1 MESQIVEST
10 HIHTPRGKCTH
21 PCLCVSE
28 EDVWLLP
35 PDVIKLLCTE
45 PLPKENTVIQSGW
58 FLFTLL
64 APVGLEVTKI
74 SSFFLITAP
83 EHSLT
88 PEISCH
94 WFSCHQRDQPIFFRY
109 FVFICPLIIRSP
121 SLQLSPLGYSQ
132 VDNSLGSAPVLQ
144 LPQQAKLH
152 QFSY

>member
-1 MESQIVEST
+1 MS
-10 HIHTPRGKCTH
+10 GF
-21 PCLCVSE
+21 CLQM
-28 EDVWLLP
+28 LLN
-35 PDVIKLLCTE
+35 CYAQE

-74 SSFFLITAP
+74 SSLFLITAP

-94 WFSCHQRDQPIFFRY
+94 WFSCHQRDQPISFRH
-109 FVFICPLIIRSP
+109 FVFICPLIIHSP

-132 VDNSLGSAPVLQ
+132 VDNSLGSAPVFQ
-144 LPQQAKLH
+144 LPPTSQAPSVSLIDQLKE
-152 QFSY
+152 SD